1 MEQIATLLWQGPV
14 WYAGRKSPLDAGSI
28 PGLSGDVD
36 LLSAFAGGGPLPETL
51 PSAILIDC
59 RSIPENDDGDF
70 FAWLDE
76 RISALA
82 TDVPLLLLCGS
93 QDGLPDRPK
102 AHATINRSIADDQL
116 FLEIC
121 IHQRALMRVE
131 EARIRRVVF
140 GRIPGYGTAPHYK
153 GTSGLLV
160 IGLGGRFLE
169 LQLAS
174 DRKVEVIGAFGQGM
188 AETYL
193 SQRAFDAVILD
204 SSLDET
210 LESLRLVRMDA
221 RFAALPVLAIA
232 EHPED
237 TALLFSSGANDV
249 LTMPLEPANLG
260 KRVATAIRFGK
271 RRRLADKMLAESHS
285 WLMQQLGSGG
295 IGKDDYTN
303 YLDRSE
309 EALRLR
315 GLDLFEM
322 RLLPQELSVPEETA
336 LMADDLLGTVLSI
349 ADATSRE
356 EDLVCAVQGLG
367 PIAVLKSELG
377 MERLRKRINS
387 ILGHTTL

>member
-14 WYAGRKSPLDAGSI
+14 WYAGRRSPLDAGSI
-28 PGLSGDVD
+28 PGLSADVD
-36 LLSAFAGGGPLPETL
+36 LLSAFANGRPIPEQL
-51 PSAILIDC
+51 PSAIVIDC
-59 RSIPENDDGDF
+59 PSIAEGDRTGF
-70 FAWLDE
+70 HNWLDK
-76 RISALA
+76 RIAALK
-82 TDVPLLLLCGS
+82 TDVPLILLCAS
-93 QDGLPDRPK
+93 DDILPDILK

-169 LQLAS
+169 LQQAS

-204 SSLDET
+204 STLDET

-221 RFAALPVLAIA
+221 RFAALPVLAVA
-232 EHPED
+232 EHRDD
-237 TALLFSSGANDV
+237 TDMLFRSGANDV
-249 LTMPLEPANLG
+249 LTTPLDPANLG

-295 IGKDDYTN
+295 LGKDDYTN
-303 YLDRSE
+303 YLNRSE
-309 EALRLR
+309 DALRLR
-315 GLDLFEM
+315 GLELFQM
-322 RLLPQELSVPEETA
+322 NLLLQELAVPEETA

-367 PIAVLKSELG
+367 PVAVLKSELG
-377 MERLRKRINS
+377 MERLRKRISS

>member
-14 WYAGRKSPLDAGSI
+14 WFAGRKSPLDAGSI

-36 LLSAFAGGGPLPETL
+36 LLSAFAEGRPLPEIL

-59 RSIPENDDGDF
+59 PSIPEDKKDSF
-70 FAWLDE
+70 YSWLDGQTA
-76 RISALA
+76 ALK
-82 TDVPLLLLCGS
+82 TDVPILLLCRS
-93 QDGLPDRPK
+93 DDKLPDRPK
-102 AHATINRSIADDQL
+102 PHATINRSIVDDQL

-169 LQLAS
+169 LQQAS

-204 SSLDET
+204 SELDET

-249 LTMPLEPANLG
+249 LTMPLDPTNLG

-285 WLMQQLGSGG
+285 WLMQQLGAGG
-295 IGKDDYTN
+295 LGQDDYAN

-309 EALRLR
+309 DALRLR
-315 GLDLFEM
+315 GLNLYEM
-322 RLLPQELSVPEETA
+322 KLLPQELSVPEETA

-367 PIAVLKSELG
+367 PVAVLKSELG
-377 MERLRKRINS
+377 KERLRKRINS